1 MAPRI
6 VPPLSPVLDVPTKV
20 RRVANTRALPSQNK
34 SLSDSV
40 DASLSLQ
47 GIGFLTRKAIGLAT
61 VTLHVK
67 QFTAPHKP
75 PSTAEGDCV
84 HIHIQQ
90 VATGGIKGTTE
101 NRCVDNENREH
112 TDWLFGTVASRSFWC
127 QAGADA
133 ILAAAGETGTA
144 FLTTNWLTDDSEKT
158 GPNGAAHL
166 VSIAVNKDAAGGWT
180 ACQVWGFQT
189 IGGERRYARNIVLK
203 KGDKTIEMRL
213 VYDFIPE

>member
-1 MAPRI
+1 MQR
-6 VPPLSPVLDVPTKV
+6 VL
-20 RRVANTRALPSQNK
+20 TRALSPQNK

-40 DASLSLQ
+40 EPSLSLQ
-47 GIGFLTRKAIGLAT
+47 GIGFLTRKAIVLAT

-67 QFTAPHKP
+67 QFADAHKP
-75 PSTAEGDCV
+75 PSTAEGECV

-101 NRCVDNENREH
+101 NRCIDNEDREH
-112 TDWLFGTVASRSFWC
+112 TDWLFGTVASRSLWC
-127 QAGADA
+127 HAGADA
-133 ILAAAGETGTA
+133 IAAAAAEAGTP
-144 FLTTNWLTDDSEKT
+144 FLATNWLTDDSEKT
-158 GPNGAAHL
+158 GPDGAAHL

-203 KGDKTIEMRL
+203 KGGKTIEMRL
-213 VYDFIPE
+213 VYDYVPEE